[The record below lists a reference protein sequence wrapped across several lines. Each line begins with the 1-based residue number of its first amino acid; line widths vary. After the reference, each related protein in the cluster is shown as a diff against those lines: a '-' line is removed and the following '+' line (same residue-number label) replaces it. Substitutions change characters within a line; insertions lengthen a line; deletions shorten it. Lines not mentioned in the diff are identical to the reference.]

1 MALYNKYRPLSLEM
15 IVGQDAVKRVLR
27 GQIKRKEISH
37 SYLYIG
43 GAGTGKTTIA
53 RIFSAMLCDTNGPT
67 LIPNVEDENVK
78 QIFSGRS
85 GIDVTEIDAASNRGI
100 DNAREIKKS
109 ADFPPINMRYKI
121 WIIDECHGL
130 TKDAWQALLKVIE
143 EPPPHVIFIFCTTE
157 GDLVQETIKTRCT
170 TLTFRELTTPE
181 IFGAIKS
188 IAEKEGYKASDEVLK
203 MIASSAKGSM
213 RQAITSLEHVFST
226 EEEVTPTSVS
236 SQLGIPSADA
246 AREFVS
252 SVSRKDFASGLK
264 SSAAVISTGVRPEEF
279 LSMVA
284 ECVHDV
290 MCSMSKSF
298 DGSNYGYTQQDMDT
312 FRQINGNCATFIGVS
327 ANSLHVKQV
336 MRKWVDTINWAS
348 KLVVY
353 NTQPQNLLDV
363 VWIAMLDDILQF
375 QFALKNSQA
384 SKT

>member
-1 MALYNKYRPLSLEM
+1 MALYNKYRPVSLEM

-27 GQIKRKEISH
+27 GQVKRKDISH
-37 SYLYIG
+37 SFLYIG
-43 GAGTGKTTIA
+43 GAGTGKTTVA
-53 RIFSAMLCDTNGPT
+53 RIFSAMLCDSNGPT
-67 LIPNVEDENVK
+67 LTPSLEDENVQ

-109 ADFPPINMRYKI
+109 ADYPPINMRYKI
-121 WIIDECHGL
+121 WIIDECHAL
-130 TKDAWQALLKVIE
+130 TPDAWQAMLKVIE
-143 EPPPHVIFIFCTTE
+143 EPPAHVVFIFCTTE
-157 GDLVQETIKTRCT
+157 VDRVPETIKTRCT
-170 TLTFRELTTPE
+170 TLTFHELTTPE
-181 IFGAIKS
+181 ILGSIKS
-188 IAEKEGYKASDEVLK
+188 ISEKEGYKATEEVLK

-226 EEEVTPTSVS
+226 GEEVTPTSIS
-236 SQLGIPSADA
+236 SQLGVPTADA

-252 SVSRKDFASGLK
+252 SVARKDFLAGLK
-264 SSAAVISTGVRPEEF
+264 SSASVISTGVRPEDF

-298 DGSNYGYTQQDMDT
+298 DGTNYGYTQQDMDT
-312 FRQINGNCATFIGVS
+312 FRQINGTCAAFIGVS
-327 ANSLHVKQV
+327 PNSIQIKQV

-363 VWIAMLDDILQF
+363 LWIAMLDDIIQF
-375 QFALKNSQA
+375 QFAVKNGLA